1 MIMKKVLTLIIFAFV
16 MLFPVRSAAQLQFG
30 VKGGLNITE
39 MKLSDEVF
47 DSSNRNGFFIG
58 PTLKFKVPIIGLGV
72 DASALYD
79 QREGKVEGENVKSK
93 SLSIPVNA
101 RYEIGLGSLLGVFV
115 FAGPQFD
122 FRLGDDEIQTENIDW
137 KLRDSNF
144 SVNVGGGVFL
154 ASHLQLSANYNIVC
168 GKTGDVTYKKTAEA
182 VTKTKARN
190 CAWQLGLTYYF

>member
-101 RYEIGLGSLLGVFV
+101 R
-115 FAGPQFD
+115 
-122 FRLGDDEIQTENIDW
+122 
-137 KLRDSNF
+137 
-144 SVNVGGGVFL
+144 
-154 ASHLQLSANYNIVC
+154 
-168 GKTGDVTYKKTAEA
+168 
-182 VTKTKARN
+182 
-190 CAWQLGLTYYF
+190 

>member
-1 MIMKKVLTLIIFAFV
+1 M
-16 MLFPVRSAAQLQFG
+16 
-30 VKGGLNITE
+30 
-39 MKLSDEVF
+39 
-47 DSSNRNGFFIG
+47 
-58 PTLKFKVPIIGLGV
+58 
-72 DASALYD
+72 YD

-190 CAWQLGLTYYF
+190 CAWQLGLAYYF

>member
-1 MIMKKVLTLIIFAFV
+1 

-47 DSSNRNGFFIG
+47 DSSNQNGFFIG

-168 GKTGDVTYKKTAEA
+168 GKTGDVTYKKTAEV